1 MPRTRGQL
9 RAMAEA
15 EDADHA
21 EGEDTDGEDGLL
33 YLDDSDYNLDIHD
46 NESSVIASFLRNL
59 MRRSI
64 SRIQNADNDPVD
76 LDSDDSN
83 YSEMITDHN
92 SSRQND
98 NSSDGYE
105 PVNGS
110 DLDSSD
116 DQMRHNPPYN
126 ICRSSKNSSAPAGSS
141 KVSSGGQKR
150 RRGESSHSLPSL
162 ISQRQMNGQKAQSSG
177 AIACHLLPNHGETL
191 HRYGTKG
198 FCVKFDR
205 EASVLVHA
213 AQDNMVRIYDC
224 SRGHYD
230 LSRTVTAQDVGWSIV
245 AVDISHDGNVVAYS
259 SWSDA
264 IRTFTI
270 PRDENGKMVGSK
282 ACSTCNN
289 INHETLSLNPP
300 EASLCLFSLCFSSD
314 ASEII
319 GGANDRHLYIYNRE
333 RNERTGRIEVS
344 DEHVNAATFAR
355 APNLIVTGGDDGIV
369 KTWDRRV
376 LNESSP
382 HPCGVFTGHIA
393 GITSIDTHDDE
404 RHLISNSKDQTIK
417 LWDMRKFS
425 PPDSIKEAKS
435 RVESHNWDYR
445 WMPTPRSILQNRTTS
460 ESDTSIRTYRGHV
473 VRQTLIRCYF
483 SPSFS
488 TGQRYIYTG
497 CSTGQVV
504 VSILIIMSTDENF
517 ISKLIIASLR
527 FFLPQIYDILTGN
540 KVKYLKHKTRACIRD
555 VTWHPYFPE
564 IITTSW
570 DTTVSRWYY
579 SDGDDP
585 IGSMRVSSRKQPVR
599 RSARI
604 AAAAAAAEARGHR
617 LTTMSRVDSDTE

>member
-21 EGEDTDGEDGLL
+21 EGEETDGDDGLL

-64 SRIQNADNDPVD
+64 SRIQNHDNDPVD

-83 YSEMITDHN
+83 YSEIVTNHN
-92 SSRQND
+92 SRHND
-98 NSSDGYE
+98 NSSDEYE

-110 DLDSSD
+110 DCDTSD
-116 DQMRHNPPYN
+116 DQMRNNHPYN
-126 ICRSSKNSSAPAGSS
+126 ICRSSKNCSAASSGSNE
-141 KVSSGGQKR
+141 SSGGQKR
-150 RRGESSHSLPSL
+150 RRRASFNSLPSL
-162 ISQRQMNGQKAQSSG
+162 ISQRELHGQKAGSFG
-177 AIACHLLPNHGETL
+177 AISCHLLPNTGQTL
-191 HRYGTKG
+191 NKHGTKG

-205 EASVLVHA
+205 EARVLVHA

-224 SRGHYD
+224 SRGSYD
-230 LSRTVTAQDVGWSIV
+230 LARVVTAQDVGWSIV

-270 PRDENGKMVGSK
+270 PYDERGKMMRAKPS
-282 ACSTCNN
+282 STCNN

-300 EASLCLFSLCFSSD
+300 QPSLCLFSLCFSSD

-319 GGANDRHLYIYNRE
+319 GGANDKHLYIYNRE

-344 DEHVNAATFAR
+344 DDDVNAATFAR

-425 PPDSIKEAKS
+425 HPDSVKEAKS
-435 RVESHNWDYR
+435 RVDSHNWDYR
-445 WMPTPRSILQNRTTS
+445 WMPTPRFILQNRTTF

-473 VRQTLIRCYF
+473 VRQTLIRSYF

-504 VSILIIMSTDENF
+504 VSILHHFIVSLFLIDLLSLSLCLSLDRSTIF
-517 ISKLIIASLR
+517 SPA
-527 FFLPQIYDILTGN
+527 
-540 KVKYLKHKTRACIRD
+540 IR
-555 VTWHPYFPE
+555 
-564 IITTSW
+564 
-570 DTTVSRWYY
+570 
-579 SDGDDP
+579 
-585 IGSMRVSSRKQPVR
+585 
-599 RSARI
+599 
-604 AAAAAAAEARGHR
+604 
-617 LTTMSRVDSDTE
+617 